1 MQSLPNLK
9 KLYMDC
15 NRVSRVSGLYG
26 CSALEELHLSDQR
39 IDPGVSLEFNN
50 GSLTSIGGSLK
61 VFIAQGNNITDVG
74 KLVALRELEEVDFSR
89 NHIDESEGLKE
100 MFSQCQ
106 KLRRLSILGN
116 PICRTSR
123 SIEADAILTCTLL
136 EEFNNKEV
144 THQKRK
150 CIQMMSTRKAKK

>member
-15 NRVSRVSGLYG
+15 NKVSRVSGLYG

-61 VFIAQGNNITDVG
+61 VFIAQGNNIPDVG
-74 KLVALRELEEVDFSR
+74 KLVALRELEAAR
-89 NHIDESEGLKE
+89 
-100 MFSQCQ
+100 
-106 KLRRLSILGN
+106 KLRSSI
-116 PICRTSR
+116 PKAARP
-123 SIEADAILTCTLL
+123 TLL
-136 EEFNNKEV
+136 LGVLAESYVGRIRRAQFNV
-144 THQKRK
+144 FDPSVGTSAGLATARLA
-150 CIQMMSTRKAKK
+150 CRALIGRY